1 MYNDC
6 IISRD
11 TSSSGTSTR
20 HIRHMNRVTGSPSWS
35 WVVILSKTTLYTRS
49 LHFMS
54 YQDLQR
60 AVFSSSSF
68 TRRCFLVSCFLSFVW
83 RVWEWVPCLETLMLY
98 ASASDILLPAWDILL
113 PAWDIVLLA
122 AANVG
127 FPRSVP
133 HGGGTLHYYLTAA
146 PQQHAIN
153 FPPNFFFLEMS
164 FSTDLLE
171 FTALEFTAFFFPLL
185 LSPVYFGK
193 PFFTLSWSNCNG
205 IF

>member
-83 RVWEWVPCLETLMLY
+83 RVWEWVPVSRDADAVCLSFRYSTTSLRYSTTSLRY
-98 ASASDILLPAWDILL
+98 CTAGSCKCWISQKCPSRRRDTALLLDCC
-113 PAWDIVLLA
+113 
-122 AANVG
+122 
-127 FPRSVP
+127 S
-133 HGGGTLHYYLTAA
+133 TAA
-146 PQQHAIN
+146 C
-153 FPPNFFFLEMS
+153 
-164 FSTDLLE
+164 
-171 FTALEFTAFFFPLL
+171 
-185 LSPVYFGK
+185 Y
-193 PFFTLSWSNCNG
+193 
-205 IF
+205 